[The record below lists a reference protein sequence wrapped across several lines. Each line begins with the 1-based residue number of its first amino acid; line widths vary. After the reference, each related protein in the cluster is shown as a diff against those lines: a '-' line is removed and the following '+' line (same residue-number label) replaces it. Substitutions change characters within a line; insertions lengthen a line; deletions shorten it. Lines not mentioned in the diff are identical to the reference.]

1 MNLKEALR
9 LSSPQTAKKSNNR
22 RDRSPLPPPSRRDYK
37 RRPIGSPPP
46 PYRDRRHSPPM
57 RRSSSSYDGRRGGYG
72 PPDRR
77 YQEYKSEY
85 ITTQKRVY
93 FNAHKEEEW
102 LKDKYHLTNLLTV
115 IEKRNEH
122 ARKVAKDFLLDL
134 QSGNLDLSCSDSI
147 E

>member
-46 PYRDRRHSPPM
+46 PYRDRRHS
-57 RRSSSSYDGRRGGYG
+57 RRDDSGYDGRRGGYG

-77 YQEYKSEY
+77 NDRFGYENDREMGGRHGYGDERPPGRFMGRGVIKTGREVVEVMVMPL
-85 ITTQKRVY
+85 T
-93 FNAHKEEEW
+93 EEV
-102 LKDKYHLTNLLTV
+102 LKG
-115 IEKRNEH
+115 
-122 ARKVAKDFLLDL
+122 
-134 QSGNLDLSCSDSI
+134 QSSV
-147 E
+147 